1 MRVQRLAFRDLTPA
15 HRDQWRAYVSVE
27 PTRHSPYYQ
36 LGFFDALVTVKRPV
50 EVLVAEDGQGVLAF
64 LPFEQRGSRTIPAGG
79 GMNDYQGPIC
89 RPGSSPNPVALIRGG
104 GLSSYRYNHLYP
116 ADLSG
121 WARFNIK
128 TMISPQQFVA
138 GGAEAYADRL
148 RSGGQ
153 TGEFKTSQRLG
164 RKLAREVG
172 ELNFTL
178 DDREPETLDYLIR
191 WKSQQYRE
199 TGAPDGFEDAW
210 RGELLRN
217 LLQSRDPEFRG
228 LLASLRAGEQL
239 VAVHYYLQSGK
250 ILHSW
255 FPTYDA
261 NYARYSPGRVLAV
274 TALDAMAEQG
284 VEVMDMGKGDAM
296 YKLRSMTQ
304 SVDVAEGV
312 VDAVILRVWGRRLRH
327 QFVGWLRKTALYG
340 RLRSWKR
347 RVKGKA

>member
-1 MRVQRLAFRDLTPA
+1 MRVQRLDFKDLTTA
-15 HRDQWRAYVSVE
+15 HRQQWDAYVGAE

-36 LGFFDALVTVKRPV
+36 LGFFDALVGVGRPV
-50 EVLVAEDGQGVLAF
+50 EVLVAEDDQGVLAF
-64 LPFEQRGSRTIPAGG
+64 LPFEQRDRRIVPAGG

-89 RPGSSPNPVALIRGG
+89 RPGSAPDPVAMIRGG
-104 GLSSYRYNHLYP
+104 GLTRYHYNHLYP

-138 GGAEAYADRL
+138 GGAEAYAGRL

-153 TGEFKTSQRLG
+153 KGEFKTSQRLG

-172 ELNFTL
+172 ELSFTL
-178 DDREPETLDYLIR
+178 DDRDPETLQQLIR

-199 TGAPDGFEDAW
+199 TGAPDGFEDVW
-210 RGELLRN
+210 RGELLSN
-217 LLQSRDPEFRG
+217 LLQSRDPAFRG
-228 LLASLRAGEQL
+228 LLASLRAGDAL

-261 NYARYSPGRVLAV
+261 DYARYSPGRVLAV

-304 SVDVAEGV
+304 SVEVGEGV
-312 VDAVILRVWGRRLRH
+312 VDTSLLRVWTRRCRH
-327 QFVGWLRKTALYG
+327 DLVTWFKKTSVYG
-340 RLRSWKR
+340 RLRAWKHR
-347 RVKGKA
+347 LKASV